1 MVAYVVV
8 DGNTVMSGSRMTTI
22 AGVFSVCAIICYVL
36 CFKLVKERVPVPA
49 NTNKLQV
56 GHLVK
61 SLVTNRSLIGI
72 IVAAILL
79 LLAML
84 GMQGIA
90 AYVFPNFYGSAA
102 AQSVSSMAGSIGVL
116 LICAPLAS
124 KLSAKFGKKEVSAVA
139 CFAGAVV
146 YVICFILQPEN
157 PYVYVAFYALAYIC
171 LGFFNTV
178 IWAMITD
185 VIDDAEV
192 KNGVREDGTIY
203 SVYSFA
209 RKIGQALSS
218 GLVGGLV
225 SMVGYTQATAFD
237 PDVTL
242 NIFRISCI
250 VPAVGLAAVA
260 LALAVLYPLGRNKV
274 RANVAELQKR
284 RENA

>member
-1 MVAYVVV
+1 MSVV
-8 DGNTVMSGSRMTTI
+8 G
-22 AGVFSVCAIICYVL
+22 
-36 CFKLVKERVPVPA
+36 
-49 NTNKLQV
+49 
-56 GHLVK
+56 
-61 SLVTNRSLIGI
+61 
-72 IVAAILL
+72 
-79 LLAML
+79 
-84 GMQGIA
+84 
-90 AYVFPNFYGSAA
+90 
-102 AQSVSSMAGSIGVL
+102 
-116 LICAPLAS
+116 
-124 KLSAKFGKKEVSAVA
+124 

-146 YVICFILQPEN
+146 YVICLIVQPDN
-157 PYVYVAFYALAYIC
+157 PYVYVAFYGLAYIC

-237 PDVTL
+237 PDVTF

-250 VPAVGLAAVA
+250 VPAIGLAAVA
-260 LALAVLYPLGRNKV
+260 LALAVLYPLGKKKV
-274 RANVAELQKR
+274 QENVAELQKR
-284 RENA
+284 RENAQN